1 MVNREIRSSTVIASG
16 AIQEIMR
23 TDSLDLAAMQVNLT
37 CTKGISGMVTA
48 VETSNLLLVA
58 VGEFSSAILMQ
69 AKKFPELAKKIEAR
83 DIEDAKVWE
92 RET

>member
-69 AKKFPELAKKIEAR
+69 AKKIPELAKKIEAR